1 MTNISKANPDVFRL
15 CLEIKQ
21 LVKQDYY
28 INKNKIRKIFDEINY
43 KNLNW
48 EDVISILTSSHM
60 NFSMDQLEYILLV
73 LKIQKLTPEFLLLYV
88 QYDSE
93 VSKK

>member
-73 LKIQKLTPEFLLLYV
+73 LKIQKLTPEFILLYV
-88 QYDSE
+88 QYDL
-93 VSKK
+93 K